1 MFENEA
7 SFTIFLEVTNGAL
20 SNAVD
25 THAVLHCMHEE
36 SPWYGSVIQ
45 CSVNQAYDNEIHM
58 PNSENVNI
66 YGSNDLMAGTSE
78 EGLITRFVQRY
89 NKESKTV
96 DVYSLKADG
105 TINQATGVYTG
116 SFSALTESL
125 ILGCYRDS
133 SGSKGR
139 FWLGTINT
147 ITVYGTALSDDEV
160 NAFLTS

>member
-1 MFENEA
+1 
-7 SFTIFLEVTNGAL
+7 
-20 SNAVD
+20 
-25 THAVLHCMHEE
+25 
-36 SPWYGSVIQ
+36 
-45 CSVNQAYDNEIHM
+45 M
-58 PNSENVNI
+58 PNSENVKI
-66 YGSNDLMAGTSE
+66 YGSNDLMAGTSA

-116 SFSALTESL
+116 SFSALTGSL

>member
-1 MFENEA
+1 M
-7 SFTIFLEVTNGAL
+7 
-20 SNAVD
+20 
-25 THAVLHCMHEE
+25 
-36 SPWYGSVIQ
+36 
-45 CSVNQAYDNEIHM
+45 HM
-58 PNSENVNI
+58 PNSENVKI
-66 YGSNDLMAGTSE
+66 YGNNDLMTGTSA

-89 NKESKTV
+89 NKESKKIV
-96 DVYSLKADG
+96 DVYSLKSYG
-105 TINQATGVYTG
+105 TINQATWVYTG